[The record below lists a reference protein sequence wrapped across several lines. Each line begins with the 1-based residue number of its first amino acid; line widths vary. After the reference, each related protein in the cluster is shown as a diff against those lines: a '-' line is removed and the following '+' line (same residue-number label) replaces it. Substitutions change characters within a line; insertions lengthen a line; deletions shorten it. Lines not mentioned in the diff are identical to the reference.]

1 MFFAEPTSSTL
12 TVVAPLELPKLSTL
26 LDNELTAD
34 ARALFDG
41 ALYKLRGAMLDDTV
55 GAVSLAMLE
64 VELYELT

>member
-1 MFFAEPTSSTL
+1 MFLADPTSSTL
-12 TVVAPLELPKLSTL
+12 TVVVPLELPKLSTL

-41 ALYKLRGAMLDDTV
+41 ALYKLLDTMLDDTV

>member
-12 TVVAPLELPKLSTL
+12 TVVVPLELPKLSTL

-41 ALYKLRGAMLDDTV
+41 ALYKLLDIMLDDTV
-55 GAVSLAMLE
+55 GAVSLAMLD